1 MKIALI
7 ISFTILVL
15 FTTSTVNAN
24 PYSDGLITGMLVE
37 KVSPFNKKSQSI
49 KYNNMIIDT
58 ELLVFPY
65 QKAPICKPIKVK
77 QNIYNKQSPI
87 VSTLLSF
94 IFMGI
99 LCNLSIDPDFNKFM
113 IGYII
118 GGFL

>member
-7 ISFTILVL
+7 ISFSILVL
-15 FTTSTVNAN
+15 FASIVNAD
-24 PYSDGLITGMLVE
+24 PYRDGLITGILVE
-37 KVSPFNKKSQSI
+37 KVSPFNKKKQSI

-58 ELLVFPY
+58 ELLDFPY

-94 IFMGI
+94 IFIGI
-99 LCNLSIDPDFNKFM
+99 LCNLSMDPDFNEFM

-118 GGFL
+118 GGLL